1 MYLRPEARITQKI
14 TGRSHWSVARDESI
28 DPIRTAGTL
37 PTMMAAVRENWTLP
51 NVRAPRAAAAV
62 RGMAWA
68 GSVPTRL
75 RAGGEGDTNVSIAIT
90 SEPDPSDV
98 SPTAGPPPAPVMPTS
113 SPTIALP
120 ITTCPFI
127 GHTPPSAKLA
137 VSPTISSDPIDTRAE
152 VQ

>member
-37 PTMMAAVRENWTLP
+37 PTMMAVVRENWTLP

-68 GSVPTRL
+68 RSVPTKL
-75 RAGGEGDTNVSIAIT
+75 RAEREGYTNISITIM
-90 SEPDPSDV
+90 SEPDPTDV
-98 SPTAGPPPAPVMPTS
+98 SPTTRPPTTPMRTVGTGLGVVVTSTPVRRLRLRRS
-113 SPTIALP
+113 
-120 ITTCPFI
+120 
-127 GHTPPSAKLA
+127 
-137 VSPTISSDPIDTRAE
+137 
-152 VQ
+152 